1 MHMYMCM
8 HVYVLPK
15 FTSYLLILMCT
26 CYFMIHI
33 FSTISVLYM
42 CNKWV
47 LPMFIAVILQ
57 WLVVYT
63 LFLKDYLKVIGFKGL
78 RYVIVF
84 EKLLLL
90 LKKDRKDNVKYHYKG
105 HIVVCTI
112 YIVVRYTP

>member
-1 MHMYMCM
+1 
-8 HVYVLPK
+8 
-15 FTSYLLILMCT
+15 
-26 CYFMIHI
+26 
-33 FSTISVLYM
+33 M